1 MTVPASYTETTLKE
15 YMHIVIG
22 PMSASNVLNFTVAGG
37 SYDEALNDTLF
48 GYGQT
53 DISQISG
60 QSNIQLLRAYARY
73 YVWRLV
79 AFNTANKIDYTHAD
93 SGATYK
99 QSQMHKQAKE
109 MMAEALADIEALGGD
124 VVGYSV
130 SVYGVQY
137 TDDLY
142 TADAVDSTDNEWSHL
157 S

>member
-1 MTVPASYTETTLKE
+1 MSVPTSYTETTLKE
-15 YMHIVIG
+15 YMHAVIG
-22 PMSASNVLNFTVAGG
+22 NMASALSFTVAGG
-37 SYDEALNDTLF
+37 SYDEALNDALF

-53 DISQISG
+53 DITQVSG
-60 QSNIQLLRAYARY
+60 SDNIQLLRAYARY
-73 YVWRLV
+73 YAWRLV
-79 AFNTANKIDYTHAD
+79 AFNTAGEFDYTHAD

-99 QSQMHKQAKE
+99 RSQMHKQAKD
-109 MMAEALADIEALGGD
+109 MMQEALTDIEALGGD

-142 TADAVDSTDNEWSHL
+142 TADAVGDTDNEWGRL